1 MGYRI
6 RIEIEESYDDGE
18 TNTHTQDVYN
28 NDDGAILT
36 LDKLKDVMYYSLLGA
51 GFTYVSDV
59 IIETKAT

>member
-28 NDDGAILT
+28 DKEILT
-36 LDKLKDVMYYSLLGA
+36 LDKLKDVMYYALLGA

-59 IIETKAT
+59 VIETKAT